1 MAWKGLG
8 LTAILE
14 VVVGVVFVIILLSI
28 VVTEVNTLFARATK
42 MRARNLRGTINSLIA
57 DPVIR
62 AKVYTHPLIQLV
74 KADAVAPS
82 QRITRAEAE
91 KIARRPIASVDFI
104 EPATFV
110 DVVLTTVKAESDQRL
125 FGALINVVNGMPAGP
140 ERRGLRAMVQRVVRD
155 GQDTKEL
162 RNSLRYVQD
171 RRYRAALADIV
182 GQIDE
187 EISRL
192 GAGQT
197 SHVALLAGVR
207 QVEDDQLRNVLA
219 TVLSGAENMQ
229 EARGNLEGWFNSA
242 MYRASAAY
250 TAKMKVLSLIVAL
263 CFALL
268 INIDTLHIAQ
278 TLWEDPAQREQI
290 SGTATYSVQ
299 SGALGDQVDEADDE
313 FRASDAED
321 DTQLEDAV
329 ESGAAIVN
337 QLGDL
342 EALSLPIGWS
352 FQSLADL
359 PADHDSRSDPSN
371 LWNYLPENNPGGWTG
386 LLLTKLLGIAATV
399 VAAAQGAPF
408 WFGIVNKVVRR

>member
-1 MAWKGLG
+1 M
-8 LTAILE
+8 TAIIE

-28 VVTEVNTLFARATK
+28 VVTEVNTLIARAGK
-42 MRARNLRGTINSLIA
+42 MRARNLRGAINQLID

-82 QRITRAEAE
+82 QRLTVAEAE
-91 KIARRPIASVDFI
+91 KITRMPIGAIDHI

-110 DVVLTTVKAESDQRL
+110 DVMLATVKAESDQRL
-125 FGALINVVNGMPAGP
+125 FGALINVVDGMPAGP
-140 ERRGLRAMVQRVVRD
+140 ERRGLRSMTQRIINS
-155 GQDTKEL
+155 GQGIKEL

-171 RRYRAALADIV
+171 RRYRAALADV
-182 GQIDE
+182 VNQIDE
-187 EISRL
+187 EVSLL
-192 GAGQT
+192 G
-197 SHVALLAGVR
+197 VAQSGNVAMLAGL
-207 QVEDDQLRNVLA
+207 QQIEDDNLRNVLG
-219 TVLSGAENMQ
+219 TVLASAENMPA
-229 EARGNLEGWFNSA
+229 ARASLEGWFNKA
-242 MYRASAAY
+242 MNRASAAY
-250 TAKMKVLSLIVAL
+250 TAKMKLLSLIVAL

-278 TLWEDPAQREQI
+278 TLWEDPERRAQI
-290 SGTATYSVQ
+290 SSEAAFSVQ
-299 SGALGDQVDEADDE
+299 SGALGDQASGDALDDE
-313 FRASDAED
+313 FQASDAD
-321 DTQLEDAV
+321 DNSQLEDAV

-352 FQSLADL
+352 YQDVSNQ
-359 PADHDSRSDPSN
+359 PADHYSRQDPGN
-371 LWNYLPENNPGGWTG
+371 LWNYAPANNPEGWQA

-408 WFGIVNKVVRR
+408 WFGIVNKVLRR